1 MKTTNQTETLESL
14 KEQNHFHISKISH
27 EVRNPVTLINTYL
40 QLIMIKHPEVT
51 GFDYWD
57 HIMSNIDFLKDL
69 LNEIS
74 DFNNSQILKKE
85 SINLYVLLQRMS
97 EELSPL
103 LDEHNIALEIRKESA
118 LPPLDVD
125 ITKFKQALL
134 NLIRNSIE
142 AFSSNGHI
150 TIRIYF
156 EDLSIVVKVED
167 DGPGIPKE
175 FMPSIF
181 DPFVTYKKEGT
192 GLGLAI
198 TKNVIEAHNG
208 TIQVHSTEGNGT
220 IFTIKMPI

>member
-14 KEQNHFHISKISH
+14 KEQYHFHISKISH

-118 LPPLDVD
+118 SY
-125 ITKFKQALL
+125 A
-134 NLIRNSIE
+134 R
-142 AFSSNGHI
+142 
-150 TIRIYF
+150 
-156 EDLSIVVKVED
+156 
-167 DGPGIPKE
+167 
-175 FMPSIF
+175 
-181 DPFVTYKKEGT
+181 
-192 GLGLAI
+192 
-198 TKNVIEAHNG
+198 
-208 TIQVHSTEGNGT
+208 
-220 IFTIKMPI
+220 